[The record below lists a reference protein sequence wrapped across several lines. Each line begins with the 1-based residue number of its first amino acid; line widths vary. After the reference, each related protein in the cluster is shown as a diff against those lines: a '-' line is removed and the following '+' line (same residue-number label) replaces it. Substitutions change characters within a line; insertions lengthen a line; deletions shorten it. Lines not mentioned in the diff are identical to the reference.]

1 MKKILLLAALASFA
15 ACAQQPPKK
24 ADPKPDQTQK
34 QAKEETTPQTDLVC
48 GMTVDPKTAE
58 GKYVFKGKTY
68 YFCSKDDQQDAETPR
83 NKYIPKK
90 WAAPSHAPR
99 RFRGALPAPREAPP
113 R

>member
-1 MKKILLLAALASFA
+1 MKKTLLLAALASFA

-68 YFCSKDDQQDAETPR
+68 YFCSKDDQQEFAKSPD
-83 NKYIPKK
+83 KYIPKK
-90 WAAPSHAPR
+90 
-99 RFRGALPAPREAPP
+99 
-113 R
+113 